1 MSLNE
6 SIVEDAALEWFAELG
21 YSCLGAE
28 ALTPTLS
35 QGERESY
42 GEVVLV
48 GRLREALRR
57 LNPTI
62 PEEAR
67 EEAMRKVLRIATPS
81 LVQTNRAFHKM
92 LRDGIPVECVRQEP
106 SPSGRGRS
114 EAEGEGQRR
123 WEIVRL
129 IDFSDVR
136 ANDWLAVNQFTVI
149 EGQHNRRPDIVVF
162 LNGLP
167 LALIEL
173 KNAADEDATI
183 WSAYAQL
190 QTYKAEIPSLLA
202 YNAALVVSDGLQAR
216 MGSLTANQEWF
227 KVWREI
233 DADLPPPSPQPS
245 PSGRGKTNYRGGFDF
260 SGLTEKARELRGKQ
274 PPAEELLWELLR
286 DRQLAGAKF
295 RRQHPFGE
303 YICDFFCNEAKLVVE
318 CDGEPHSEVA
328 RTKHDA
334 KRDAYLRSQGLTVIR
349 FENQRVLND
358 ADSVLSEIAA
368 HLPSPTGRRAGDEGQ
383 QPPRQKATLEL
394 QTLIYGVFDKERF
407 LKLLLH
413 FIVFEENPDTGAIHK
428 IIAGYHQ
435 FHAVNAAIEETVRA
449 SGMTVE
455 SSVLREEPPG
465 RHWAGKM
472 HGGKPGDR
480 RAGVVWHTQGSGKSF
495 TMLFFAARVIREPAM
510 QNPTLVVLTDRN
522 DLDDQLFGQF
532 QRCADILGQTPIQ
545 AADRAHLRELL
556 NRASGGVIFT
566 TLQKFAPLEPSL
578 RPSPSG
584 RGSEQYRGGFDFS
597 GLKAEARELR
607 AKQTDAES
615 LLWELLRDRK
625 LAGAK
630 FRRQHQFG
638 EYITDFFCNDA
649 KLVVECDGAPH
660 ATPERRK
667 IDQKRD
673 AYLKSQGLT
682 VLRFE
687 NKRVLAD
694 SEAVLEEIAG
704 HLPSTSG
711 RGAGGEGEGGKAISL
726 RRNIIVV
733 ADEAHR
739 SQYDL
744 IDGLARHMRDT
755 LPNATFIGFTGTP
768 IEKTDANTRAV
779 FGDYISIYDIQRAV
793 ADRATV
799 AIYYESRIAKLGL
812 NASELPKLD
821 AEFEEI
827 TEGEELTKKEK
838 LKTKWAALEAL
849 VGDPKRLA
857 LIAADLVAHFEKRTE
872 AMDGKAMV
880 VCMSRRICVD
890 LYEAIIKLRP
900 DWASAKDDDA
910 EAEKGKA
917 CVVKVI
923 MTGSADDGPEWQPH
937 IRNKEKRRAMAN
949 RFKDSKDPFRIVIV
963 RDMWLTGFDAPCLHT
978 MYADKPMQGHGLM
991 QAIARVNR
999 VFRDKPGGL
1008 VVDYLGLADQLKH
1021 ALANYTE
1028 SGGKGDPTYDTKQAI
1043 AIMLEKHGIA
1053 CDLLHGSDW
1062 KKAVGDGKRT
1072 LFALP
1077 ALQEHILEQ
1086 EDGKTRWNQVITEL
1100 SRAFALCAASDEA
1113 TEIRDDVALFQA
1125 IQAALNKQSSN
1136 NRKTPEQ
1143 IDAAVRQLVSKAIT
1157 TDGQVIDVF
1166 TAAGLP
1172 KPDIS
1177 ILSDGFLAEVRGLKH
1192 KNVAAELLEKLLKNE
1207 LKVRSKRNLVQSQ
1220 LFSEKLKKTLNAYHN
1235 RAISTMEVIEELIKL
1250 AKELDAATKRGE
1262 DMGLTDDEIAF
1273 YDALAANESAVRA
1286 MGDDKLKV
1294 IAAELITQVRKSV
1307 TIDWTLRE
1315 GARAKIRVM
1324 VKRILNKYGYPPDL
1338 QEDAVKTVLQ
1348 QAELLCAEWV

>member
-6 SIVEDAALEWFAELG
+6 SHVEEAALEWFGELG
-21 YSCLGAE
+21 YAVGHGPQMAPGEPAAE
-28 ALTPTLS
+28 RDS
-35 QGERESY
+35 F

-48 GRLREALRR
+48 GRLREALRQ
-57 LNPTI
+57 LNPTL

-67 EEAMRKVLRIATPS
+67 EEALRKVLRVATPS
-81 LVQTNRAFHKM
+81 LVQTNRAFHRL
-92 LRDGIPVECVRQEP
+92 LRDGVDVEYARPDGSTKHDKAWLV
-106 SPSGRGRS
+106 
-114 EAEGEGQRR
+114 
-123 WEIVRL
+123 
-129 IDFSDVR
+129 DFSEVR

-162 LNGLP
+162 VNGLP

-190 QTYKAEIPSLLA
+190 QTYKAEVPSMLA

-227 KVWREI
+227 KVWRTI
-233 DADLPPPSPQPS
+233 
-245 PSGRGKTNYRGGFDF
+245 
-260 SGLTEKARELRGKQ
+260 
-274 PPAEELLWELLR
+274 
-286 DRQLAGAKF
+286 
-295 RRQHPFGE
+295 
-303 YICDFFCNEAKLVVE
+303 
-318 CDGEPHSEVA
+318 DGEG
-328 RTKHDA
+328 DA
-334 KRDAYLRSQGLTVIR
+334 PKTA
-349 FENQRVLND
+349 
-358 ADSVLSEIAA
+358 
-368 HLPSPTGRRAGDEGQ
+368 
-383 QPPRQKATLEL
+383 LEL
-394 QTLIYGVFDKERF
+394 EVLVRGVFERQRF
-407 LKLLLH
+407 LDLLQH

-455 SSVLREEPPG
+455 SNVLREEPPG

-472 HGGKPGDR
+472 NGGKPGDR

-495 TMLFFAARVIREPAM
+495 TMLFFAARVIREAAM

-532 QRCADILGQTPIQ
+532 QRCADILGQTPVQ
-545 AADRAHLRELL
+545 AASRDKLRELL
-556 NRASGGVIFT
+556 AVASGGVVFT
-566 TLQKFAPLEPSL
+566 TIQKFL
-578 RPSPSG
+578 PSPE
-584 RGSEQYRGGFDFS
+584 RGSVTRSSDEASNATERSDANDTAECS
-597 GLKAEARELR
+597 GSQSR
-607 AKQTDAES
+607 APSGKMPC
-615 LLWELLRDRK
+615 L
-625 LAGAK
+625 
-630 FRRQHQFG
+630 
-638 EYITDFFCNDA
+638 
-649 KLVVECDGAPH
+649 
-660 ATPERRK
+660 
-667 IDQKRD
+667 
-673 AYLKSQGLT
+673 
-682 VLRFE
+682 
-687 NKRVLAD
+687 
-694 SEAVLEEIAG
+694 SE
-704 HLPSTSG
+704 
-711 RGAGGEGEGGKAISL
+711 
-726 RRNIIVV
+726 RRNIIVI

-744 IDGLARHMRDT
+744 IDGLARHMRDA
-755 LPNATFIGFTGTP
+755 LPNASFIGFTGTP

-793 ADRATV
+793 ADKATV
-799 AIYYESRIAKLGL
+799 PIYYESRIAKLGL
-812 NASELPKLD
+812 NASELPRLD

-849 VGDPKRLA
+849 VGDPKRIA

-890 LYEAIIKLRP
+890 LYEALIKLRP

-910 EAEKGKA
+910 EAEKGKVCLA
-917 CVVKVI
+917 KVI

-1028 SGGKGDPTYDTKQAI
+1028 SGGKGDPTYDTRQAI
-1043 AIMLEKHGIA
+1043 AVMLEKHGVA
-1053 CDLLHGSDW
+1053 CDMMHGFKWDKW
-1062 KKAVGDGKRT
+1062 TTGTPTERLK
-1072 LFALP
+1072 LLP
-1077 ALQEHILEQ
+1077 AGQEHILEQ
-1086 EDGKTRWNQVITEL
+1086 DDGKKRWVQVVTEL

-1113 TEIRDDVALFQA
+1113 TAIRDDVSFFQA
-1125 IQAALNKQSSN
+1125 LQAALNK
-1136 NRKTPEQ
+1136 RTTGGGKTPEQ

-1157 TDGQVIDVF
+1157 TEGEVIDVF

-1192 KNVAAELLEKLLKNE
+1192 KNVAAELLEKLLKDE

-1235 RAISTMEVIEELIKL
+1235 RAISTMEVIEELIRL
-1250 AKELDAATKRGE
+1250 AKEMDAATKRGE
-1262 DMGLTDDEIAF
+1262 DLGLTDDEVAF
-1273 YDALAANESAVRA
+1273 YDALAANESAVKA

-1294 IAAELITQVRKSV
+1294 IAAELITKVRQSV

-1315 GARAKIRVM
+1315 SARAKIKVM

-1338 QEDAVKTVLQ
+1338 QEEAVKTVLA